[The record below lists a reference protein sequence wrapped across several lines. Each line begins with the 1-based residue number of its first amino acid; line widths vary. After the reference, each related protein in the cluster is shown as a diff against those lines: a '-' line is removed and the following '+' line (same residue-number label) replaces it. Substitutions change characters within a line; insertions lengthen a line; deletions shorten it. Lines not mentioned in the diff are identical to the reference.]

1 VCSGPAIILRGEVEP
16 FTLYVRL
23 VGAQLRSQMQ
33 YKVSFLLA
41 LVGSFLA
48 CVTEFGVVLVLFSR
62 IQLLAGWALAEVA
75 LLYGLSGTCFAVAE
89 LFAAAL
95 DNFQVYIV
103 RGTFD
108 RVLVRPR
115 GALFQVI
122 AEDFALRRLG
132 RIAQAAIV
140 LVIAL
145 GLTGIN
151 WTIDKVVVLVL
162 AMLSGT
168 VIYFAIF
175 VLGATFC
182 FWTVQAKEVT
192 HVVSYGGDAVASYP
206 LDIFRGSVRRLFTFV
221 VPLAFVNYE
230 PALFLLGRADPLGV
244 PDFVRLLSPLV
255 ALIMALL
262 ACYAWRQGVL
272 HYQST
277 GS

>member
-1 VCSGPAIILRGEVEP
+1 MEP
-16 FTLYVRL
+16 FALYLRL
-23 VGAQLRSQMQ
+23 VGAQLRGQMQ
-33 YKVSFLLA
+33 YKVSFVLSLI
-41 LVGSFLA
+41 GSFLA
-48 CVTEFGVVLVLFSR
+48 CVIEFGVVLVLFNR
-62 IQLLAGWALAEVA
+62 IQLLAGWTLAEVA

-115 GALFQVI
+115 GALFQVV
-122 AEDFALRRLG
+122 AEDFALRRVG
-132 RIAQAAIV
+132 RIAQAV
-140 LVIAL
+140 LVMIIAL
-145 GLTGIN
+145 GLLDIT
-151 WTIDKVVVLVL
+151 WSLDKIVVLAL

-168 VIYFAIF
+168 IIFFAIF

-192 HVVSYGGDAVASYP
+192 HVFTYGGDAVASYP
-206 LDIFRGSVRRLFTFV
+206 LDIYRGSVRRFFTFV

-230 PALFLLGRADPLGV
+230 PTLFLLGRPDPLGL
-244 PDFVRLLSPLV
+244 PDAVRLLSPV
-255 ALIMALL
+255 AALGMALL
-262 ACYAWRQGVL
+262 AWFCWQQGVQ

-277 GS
+277 GT

>member
-1 VCSGPAIILRGEVEP
+1 M
-16 FTLYVRL
+16 LYVRL

-41 LVGSFLA
+41 LVGSFLGA
-48 CVTEFGVVLVLFSR
+48 VIEFGMVLVLFSR
-62 IQLLAGWALAEVA
+62 IQLLGGWALAEVA
-75 LLYGLSGTCFAVAE
+75 LLYGLSGTCFAMAE

-95 DNFQVYIV
+95 DNFQIYIV

-115 GALFQVI
+115 GTLFQVI

-132 RIAQAAIV
+132 RIAQAALV
-140 LVIAL
+140 L
-145 GLTGIN
+145 
-151 WTIDKVVVLVL
+151 VLVL
-162 AMLSGT
+162 ALLNVTWTVDKVAVLALALASGT

-192 HVVSYGGDAVASYP
+192 HVFTYGGDGIASYP
-206 LDIFRGSVRRLFTFV
+206 LDIYHGSVRRFFTFV

-230 PALFLLGRADPLGV
+230 PALFLLGRADPLGL
-244 PDFVRLLSPLV
+244 PDAVRLLSPLAAV
-255 ALIMALL
+255 LMALV
-262 ACYAWRQGVL
+262 ARFGWQQGVQ

-277 GS
+277 GT